1 MVYILLP
8 VHNRKKITLDF
19 IKSLNKQ
26 TYKKIFLILIDD
38 GSTDGTADAVIDQ
51 YKNTHVIYGNGNLWW
66 AGSLQKG
73 YEYLIN
79 NRDVADDD
87 FVLII
92 NDDTKIKKDYVQ
104 NGVKIMGENP
114 QCLLGSI
121 AISEQN
127 GRLSDA
133 GKKIDWKRY
142 KIENIK
148 DGDKIG
154 CLSTRGLFM
163 KYESFKNLGGFH
175 PKILPHYLSDY
186 EYTIRASEKDYNLIC
201 DKTFFLLRN
210 EETTG
215 IHSVKNINKNIFTRL
230 KIMFSPKYA
239 QNPFYVS
246 IFILLRCPLRY
257 KFINILKIWLK
268 FVYLLFE
275 KNHKI

>member
-19 IKSLNKQ
+19 IKSLKKQ
-26 TYKKIFLILIDD
+26 TYEKIFLILIDD
-38 GSTDGTADAVIDQ
+38 DSTDGTADAVIDQ

-79 NRDVADDD
+79 NRGVADDD

-92 NDDTKIKKDYVQ
+92 NDDTKIKKDYIDT
-104 NGVKIMGENP
+104 GVKIMQQNP

-121 AISEQN
+121 AISEQSKK
-127 GRLSDA
+127 LSDA
-133 GKKIDWKRY
+133 GKIIDWKRY

-163 KYESFKNLGGFH
+163 TYESFKHLGGFH

-186 EYTIRASEKDYNLIC
+186 EYTIRATEKGYNLIC

-210 EETTG
+210 EDTTG
-215 IHSVKNINKNIFTRL
+215 IHSVKNINENIFTRL

-257 KFINILKIWLK
+257 KISNLIKIWLK